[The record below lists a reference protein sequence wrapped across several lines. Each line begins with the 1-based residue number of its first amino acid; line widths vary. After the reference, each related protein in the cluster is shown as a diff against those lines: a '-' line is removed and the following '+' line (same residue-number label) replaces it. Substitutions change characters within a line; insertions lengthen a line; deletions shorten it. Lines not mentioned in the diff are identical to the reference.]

1 MLAEVRSRA
10 PGNDPSMPTVH
21 VELPQDRTTLRE
33 LIRVAVAEQVSQL
46 RMDAIRCRQLL
57 DRQYMTDADVAAAAK
72 HGVVKISGPPDA
84 AVPPDVDAEV
94 EVRRALRAFERHAF
108 VVFNGGRQVEHLDD
122 ELTIRLGQP
131 VVFLRLTALV
141 GG

>member
-1 MLAEVRSRA
+1 MIAEVRGRVPDGDA
-10 PGNDPSMPTVH
+10 GMPAVL
-21 VELPQDRTTLRE
+21 VELSQERITLRE
-33 LIRVAVAEQVSQL
+33 LIRLAVTEQVAEL
-46 RMDAIRCRQLL
+46 RMNVSRCRQLL

-72 HGVVKISGPPDA
+72 QGALKMPSRAHMAGEL
-84 AVPPDVDAEV
+84 DVDTEV
-94 EVRRALRAFERHAF
+94 ERALRAFGGRTF

-122 ELTIRLGQP
+122 EVIVRLGEP